1 MNLKKTQVLSI
12 LSDVLSI
19 AKQIPLI
26 KDNKVKPHRYL
37 TKSRFKLGMECPT
50 KLYYTRKPEYSNQKI
65 DDKFLNALSDG
76 GYQVGELAKL
86 YFPNGHDI
94 TTLDYEE
101 AEKQTLEL
109 LNKDEVIIYEP
120 AIRFKNLFIRIDIL
134 IKKSNQF
141 ELIEVKSKSFDVNK
155 ENPFLNKRGT
165 TIRSS
170 WKSYLYDIAFQ
181 KYVLTSVY
189 PEALVTSFLM
199 MVDKNAKCP
208 VEGLNQ
214 KFKIVRDANNR
225 KGIKVSSTL
234 SKDCLDKKILVQVP
248 VDKEIQLIY
257 DGKDSKEEKE
267 RNFFDEVSF
276 LATKYENDEK
286 IISDIGSKCAK
297 CEFTCLKEDE
307 QNGLK
312 SGFKE
317 CWSSKLNWS
326 DKDFEN
332 ENILTVWKLGKKKD
346 KLIKKGKIKLID
358 LMKEDIAPERNDK
371 PGLTLKERQ
380 WLQIERAQRGETK
393 PFLDVQGMKNE
404 MDKWTFPL
412 HFIDFETSSVAFPFN
427 KGRKPY
433 EGIAFQFSHHVVYEN
448 GKVEHA
454 GQYLNTKQ
462 GVFPNYEFV
471 RQLKNDLEKDK
482 GTIFRYADHEN
493 TYLNEIYCQLLNDP
507 NNIPDRKSL
516 CEFIKSITRS
526 SRSSVE
532 EWQSERCMVDM
543 RELVI
548 KFFYDPYTKGSNSI
562 KQVLPAVLNSSTFL
576 QKKYSKPIY
585 GSQEGIKS
593 LNFQNWKWVEWKE
606 GSVIDPY
613 KKLPKMFQ
621 DVSGE
626 SMNFLSE
633 EDELSNGGAALTAYG
648 RMQFS
653 EISEYEKKELEK
665 ALLKYCE
672 LDTLAMVMIYEA
684 WRDMLDTKLRE
695 EKVAG

>member
-1 MNLKKTQVLSI
+1 M
-12 LSDVLSI
+12 
-19 AKQIPLI
+19 
-26 KDNKVKPHRYL
+26 KPYRYL
-37 TKSRFKLGMECPT
+37 TKSRFKLGIECPT
-50 KLYYTRKPEYSNQKI
+50 KLYYTRKKEYSNQKT
-65 DDKFLNALSDG
+65 DDKFLNALADG

-101 AEKQTLEL
+101 AEAQTLKL
-109 LNKDEVIIYEP
+109 LEQEEVIIYEP

-134 IKKSNQF
+134 IKKGNQF
-141 ELIEVKSKSFDVNK
+141 ELIEVKSKSFNTNK
-155 ENPFLNKRGT
+155 EKPFLNKRGT

-181 KYVLTSVY
+181 KYVLTSAY
-189 PEALVTSFLM
+189 PEASVTSFLM

-214 KFKIVRDANNR
+214 KFKVVRDVNNR

-234 SKDCLDKKILVQVP
+234 PKECLDEKILIQVP

-257 DGKDSKEEKE
+257 DGKDSKEQKE
-267 RNFFDEVSF
+267 RSFFDEISF
-276 LATKYENDEK
+276 LSLKYKNDEK

-297 CEFTCLKEDE
+297 CEFTYSKEDE

-317 CWSSKLNWS
+317 CWISQLSWS
-326 DKDFEN
+326 DKDFED
-332 ENILTVWKLGKKKD
+332 ENILSVWKLGKKKD
-346 KLIKKGKIKLID
+346 KLIKKGKIKLTD
-358 LMKEDIAPERNDK
+358 LNKEDIAPEHNDK
-371 PGLTLKERQ
+371 PGLSLKERQ
-380 WLQIERAQRGETK
+380 WLQVEKVQKGEIK

-404 MDKWTFPL
+404 MDKWIFPL

-433 EGIAFQFSHHVVYEN
+433 EGIAFQFSHHVVHKD
-448 GKVEHA
+448 GTVEHA

-471 RQLKNDLEKDK
+471 RQLKCELEKDK

-507 NNIPDRKSL
+507 NDIPDRKSL
-516 CEFIKSITRS
+516 CEFIKSITKS
-526 SRSSVE
+526 NRSSVE
-532 EWQSERCMVDM
+532 EWQGERCMVDM

-562 KQVLPAVLNSSTFL
+562 KQVLPAVLNSSDIFTRKI
-576 QKKYSKPIY
+576 Q
-585 GSQEGIKS
+585 
-593 LNFQNWKWVEWKE
+593 
-606 GSVIDPY
+606 
-613 KKLPKMFQ
+613 
-621 DVSGE
+621 
-626 SMNFLSE
+626 
-633 EDELSNGGAALTAYG
+633 
-648 RMQFS
+648 
-653 EISEYEKKELEK
+653 
-665 ALLKYCE
+665 
-672 LDTLAMVMIYEA
+672 
-684 WRDMLDTKLRE
+684 
-695 EKVAG
+695 